1 MVLATAMGSNAV
13 KVSLVMRLLSNSTLA
28 KMIMMSALVCSS
40 QPIKD
45 PSPGSYLSILP
56 AKCVPFNFPAT
67 AASNSTP
74 ATMNTAAP
82 PSDQQHAVKQTIHL
96 LLVEPMAIHDGARQE
111 GADHKVQP
119 RPVGAKVADGQPDL
133 ADIPAI

>member
-1 MVLATAMGSNAV
+1 MNYCDLNTIDFPRASFGDTTGTVSMVLATAMSSNTV

-56 AKCVPFNFPAT
+56 AKCVPINFPAT
-67 AASNSTP
+67 EASNSTP
-74 ATMNTAAP
+74 AAMNTAAP
-82 PSDQQHAVKQTIHL
+82 PSDQ
-96 LLVEPMAIHDGARQE
+96 LVL
-111 GADHKVQP
+111 
-119 RPVGAKVADGQPDL
+119 RPVLRKNTG
-133 ADIPAI
+133 ITTNSTW